1 MNPAERPEVIVV
13 GAGLTGSE
21 AAWGLARLG
30 VATLLVTISLDTIA
44 TLPGDGWRFAP
55 PAEGLLATLASTAGG
70 PDAWSAQALHR
81 AAKRALERE
90 PALHVLQST
99 VTGLHCD
106 EAGRV
111 VGVATWEG
119 VARSAPLVALC
130 VGSFLRA
137 RLRMGRSVEVAGRL
151 SEFADDDLYED
162 LLARGRRFETR
173 RLALPGDALQPGYEV
188 EHQVLAAG
196 EVAAGGAVR
205 GLPGLFAYGVCAGA
219 AADLATSARLGV
231 EAAGWLASVIAGSAA
246 SDVKRPATAPSGPT
260 SSGPTGDA

>member
-1 MNPAERPEVIVV
+1 MNPAECPDVIVV

-21 AAWGLARLG
+21 AAWGLARAG
-30 VATLLVTISLDTIA
+30 VPTLLVTTSLDTIA

-55 PAEGLLATLASTAGG
+55 PPQGLLATVANEAGG
-70 PDAWSAQALHR
+70 PDAWSARGLHR
-81 AAKRALERE
+81 AVKRELERE
-90 PALHVLQST
+90 AALHVLQST
-99 VTGLHCD
+99 VTELQSDG
-106 EAGRV
+106 AGRV

-162 LLARGRRFETR
+162 LRARGRRFELR
-173 RLALPGDALQPGYEV
+173 RLALPGDPFQPGYEV
-188 EHQVLAAG
+188 EHQVLAAD
-196 EVAAGGAVR
+196 EVAADGAVR

-219 AADLATSARLGV
+219 AADMATSARLGV
-231 EAAGWLASVIAGSAA
+231 EAAGWLASALAGAPPGSAT
-246 SDVKRPATAPSGPT
+246 RAPKV
-260 SSGPTGDA
+260 SSGTPRDA

>member
-1 MNPAERPEVIVV
+1 MNPAESPDVIVV

-21 AAWGLARLG
+21 AAWGLARAG
-30 VATLLVTISLDTIA
+30 VPTLLVTTSLDTIA
-44 TLPGDGWRFAP
+44 TLPGDGWGFAP
-55 PAEGLLATLASTAGG
+55 PPQGLLATVAHEAGG
-70 PDAWSAQALHR
+70 PDAWSARGLHR
-81 AAKRALERE
+81 AVKRELERE

-106 EAGRV
+106 GVGRV

-137 RLRMGRSVEVAGRL
+137 RLRMGRSVEVGGRL

-162 LLARGRRFETR
+162 LVARGRRFQTR

-196 EVAAGGAVR
+196 EVASDGAVR
-205 GLPGLFAYGVCAGA
+205 DLPGLFAYGVCAGA
-219 AADLATSARLGV
+219 AADLASSARLGV
-231 EAAGWLASVIAGSAA
+231 EAARWLASLVGGPSASAA
-246 SDVKRPATAPSGPT
+246 KRPAPA
-260 SSGPTGDA
+260 SSGPPRDA

>member
-1 MNPAERPEVIVV
+1 MNPAERPDVIVV

-21 AAWGLARLG
+21 AAWGLARVG
-30 VATLLVTISLDTIA
+30 VPTLLVTTSLDTIA

-55 PAEGLLATLASTAGG
+55 PPQGLLATLAAEAGG
-70 PDAWSAQALHR
+70 PEAWSARALHR
-81 AAKRALERE
+81 AAKRELERE

-99 VTGLHCD
+99 VTGVHCD
-106 EAGRV
+106 AAGRV

-137 RLRMGRSVEVAGRL
+137 RLRMGHSVEVAGRL

-162 LLARGRRFETR
+162 LLARGRRFEVR
-173 RLALPGDALQPGYEV
+173 RLTLPGDALQPGYEV

-196 EVAAGGAVR
+196 EVAADGAVR
-205 GLPGLFAYGVCAGA
+205 GLPGLFAYGLCAGA
-219 AADLATSARLGV
+219 PADLATSARRGV
-231 EAAGWLASVIAGSAA
+231 EAAGWLASALRGEAPGAA
-246 SDVKRPATAPSGPT
+246 TPAPSV
-260 SSGPTGDA
+260 SSGPSGDA